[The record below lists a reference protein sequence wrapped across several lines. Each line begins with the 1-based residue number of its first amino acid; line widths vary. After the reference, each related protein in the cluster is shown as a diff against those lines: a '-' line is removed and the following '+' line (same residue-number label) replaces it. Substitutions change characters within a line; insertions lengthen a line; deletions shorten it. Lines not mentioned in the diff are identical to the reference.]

1 MWVAPFL
8 ALLTAKG
15 ATVRS
20 FAYGAMGAGIA
31 VLGEALSTRAEFRE
45 VFERQA
51 ADIINPDICLV
62 GGLLEMRDIDSIA
75 ETYSV
80 ALAPHGNNST
90 TIGLAAS
97 LQVAACVPNFL
108 IMEYP
113 VAWEPYAKE
122 ISVSPLLPT
131 NGVIPLPTGPGLG
144 LELDEAALAKYPY
157 QGGRR
162 RTLATPADEWP

>member
-1 MWVAPFL
+1 
-8 ALLTAKG
+8 
-15 ATVRS
+15 
-20 FAYGAMGAGIA
+20 
-31 VLGEALSTRAEFRE
+31 
-45 VFERQA
+45 
-51 ADIINPDICLV
+51 
-62 GGLLEMRDIDSIA
+62 MRDIASMA
-75 ETYSV
+75 EVYSV

-122 ISVSPLLPT
+122 ISVKPLLPT
-131 NGVIPLPTGPGLG
+131 NGEIALPTGPGLG
-144 LELDEAALAKYPY
+144 LELDEESLAKYPY

>member
-1 MWVAPFL
+1 M
-8 ALLTAKG
+8 
-15 ATVRS
+15 
-20 FAYGAMGAGIA
+20 
-31 VLGEALSTRAEFRE
+31 LGEALSTRAEFRE

-62 GGLLEMRDIDSIA
+62 GGLLEMRDIASVA

-97 LQVAACVPNFL
+97 LKVAACVPNFL

-122 ISVSPLLPT
+122 IAVTPLLPT
-131 NGVIPLPTGPGLG
+131 NGEIALPTGPGLG
-144 LELDEAALAKYPY
+144 LELDERALE
-157 QGGRR
+157 RL
-162 RTLATPADEWP
+162 LA